1 MKMFKRNQKGFTLIE
16 LLVVVSILGI
26 LAAVVV
32 PNVGR
37 FINRGETEAAN
48 TELHNVQT
56 AVMAAMVDAGVTTLT
71 ANGTATNAM
80 TAFPGL
86 AGNGTT
92 AIVLSPGFVT
102 MPLSQ
107 WTYTCDADGTVH
119 QGAKAA

>member
-1 MKMFKRNQKGFTLIE
+1 MRINDRKNQKGFTLIE

-37 FINRGETEAAN
+37 FIDRGQTEAAN

-71 ANGTATNAM
+71 AVGTATADM
-80 TAFPGL
+80 TAFPG
-86 AGNGTT
+86 NGV
-92 AIVLSPGFVT
+92 VLSPGFVT
-102 MPLSQ
+102 RATTE

-119 QGAKAA
+119 QGAKAS